1 MPVLVKA
8 EKVQAEEN
16 NELLAEN
23 LNRRRQQLFKQEMG
37 SRLKSKINATA
48 AILPSGCYYIG
59 CTTYLHTIGPEGST
73 NQDYTGRSLSEGLI
87 LASTNPQYDD
97 RLFMKIESSEHA
109 QNM

>member
-1 MPVLVKA
+1 MSNINGGKMPVLVKA

-59 CTTYLHTIGPEGST
+59 CTTH
-73 NQDYTGRSLSEGLI
+73 I
-87 LASTNPQYDD
+87 L
-97 RLFMKIESSEHA
+97 
-109 QNM
+109 

>member
-59 CTTYLHTIGPEGST
+59 CTTYLHTIGPEEST
-73 NQDYTGRSLSEGLI
+73 NQDLVFCNQNCSSDREKLLKFEAEGREFSKI
-87 LASTNPQYDD
+87 L
-97 RLFMKIESSEHA
+97 
-109 QNM
+109 

>member
-8 EKVQAEEN
+8 EKVQEEEN

-48 AILPSGCYYIG
+48 AILPRGCYYIV
-59 CTTYLHTIGPEGST
+59 
-73 NQDYTGRSLSEGLI
+73 R
-87 LASTNPQYDD
+87 
-97 RLFMKIESSEHA
+97 R
-109 QNM
+109 

>member
-59 CTTYLHTIGPEGST
+59 CTTIHTIGPEGST
-73 NQDYTGRSLSEGLI
+73 NQDYTVVIR
-87 LASTNPQYDD
+87 
-97 RLFMKIESSEHA
+97 
-109 QNM
+109 

>member
-1 MPVLVKA
+1 MVAASAVTSDGGRSNINGGKIAASDDGGLGGHDGARSGHVEA

-48 AILPSGCYYIG
+48 AAPF
-59 CTTYLHTIGPEGST
+59 TI
-73 NQDYTGRSLSEGLI
+73 
-87 LASTNPQYDD
+87 
-97 RLFMKIESSEHA
+97 
-109 QNM
+109 

>member
-8 EKVQAEEN
+8 EKVQGEEEN

-59 CTTYLHTIGPEGST
+59 CTIGPEGST
-73 NQDYTGRSLSEGLI
+73 NQDYKVFLLQNFINIDGRTLSFFQNHSHAI
-87 LASTNPQYDD
+87 LR
-97 RLFMKIESSEHA
+97 RLKY
-109 QNM
+109 

>member
-1 MPVLVKA
+1 MSNINGGKMPVLVKA

-48 AILPSGCYYIG
+48 AILPSR
-59 CTTYLHTIGPEGST
+59 HPVGST
-73 NQDYTGRSLSEGLI
+73 NQAYLSCFYFRI
-87 LASTNPQYDD
+87 S
-97 RLFMKIESSEHA
+97 
-109 QNM
+109 

>member
-1 MPVLVKA
+1 MSNINGGKMPVLVKA

-48 AILPSGCYYIG
+48 AILPIVVAKG
-59 CTTYLHTIGPEGST
+59 
-73 NQDYTGRSLSEGLI
+73 QLI
-87 LASTNPQYDD
+87 LKCPFGVFKSPKKTTKFFPGF
-97 RLFMKIESSEHA
+97 LP
-109 QNM
+109 